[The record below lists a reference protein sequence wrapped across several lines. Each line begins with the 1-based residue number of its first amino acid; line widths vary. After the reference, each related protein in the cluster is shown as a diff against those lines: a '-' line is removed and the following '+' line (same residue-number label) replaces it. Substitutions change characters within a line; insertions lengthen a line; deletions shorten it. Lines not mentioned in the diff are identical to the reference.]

1 MRRDIT
7 FQSERSVCS
16 GWLYLPDD
24 FPVGHK
30 LPAIVMANAISAI
43 KEITLPGYASRFA
56 AAGYAVLV
64 FDYRHFGSSEGEPR
78 NHLDPHKQ
86 HQDIFNAVTWLRAQP
101 EIDPDRIGGW
111 GVSLGGVHML
121 HAGAYDRRLKAVV
134 SVATGLNTLETLMGR
149 PGLQGF
155 LRILNGDHDRR
166 FRTGETATY
175 MPAVSMPGQGG
186 MMAIPEANDFYTEAM
201 NTYAPTYENRITMES
216 VENLITDRSA
226 DAVHLI
232 TPTPLLMI
240 HGEKDIIPP
249 DMVRAV
255 FERAGEPKKLI
266 VLDCLHTDLYVREP
280 WITQS
285 ADAAIE
291 WFDRYLHNK
300 HGTTGTPQD
309 AERNKQ
315 VVLDFYERSF
325 KGDLDVY
332 DELFAEDFISYS
344 SAAGGELRG
353 REAFRA
359 AYIMYNKA
367 FPDFSSTIDIVVA
380 EDNLVFVYG
389 ISTGTHLGEFM
400 FLPATGK
407 SLRWSGAAIYR
418 FNDEGLIDGRWQEFD
433 GMGLFQQLGI
443 IPSPD
448 SARG

>member
-1 MRRDIT
+1 
-7 FQSERSVCS
+7 
-16 GWLYLPDD
+16 
-24 FPVGHK
+24 
-30 LPAIVMANAISAI
+30 
-43 KEITLPGYASRFA
+43 
-56 AAGYAVLV
+56 
-64 FDYRHFGSSEGEPR
+64 
-78 NHLDPHKQ
+78 
-86 HQDIFNAVTWLRAQP
+86 
-101 EIDPDRIGGW
+101 
-111 GVSLGGVHML
+111 
-121 HAGAYDRRLKAVV
+121 
-134 SVATGLNTLETLMGR
+134 
-149 PGLQGF
+149 
-155 LRILNGDHDRR
+155 
-166 FRTGETATY
+166 
-175 MPAVSMPGQGG
+175 
-186 MMAIPEANDFYTEAM
+186 
-201 NTYAPTYENRITMES
+201 
-216 VENLITDRSA
+216 
-226 DAVHLI
+226 
-232 TPTPLLMI
+232 
-240 HGEKDIIPP
+240 
-249 DMVRAV
+249 
-255 FERAGEPKKLI
+255 
-266 VLDCLHTDLYVREP
+266 VREP

-285 ADAAIE
+285 VDAAIE

-300 HGTTGTPQD
+300 RGTTGTPQD

-433 GMGLFQQLGI
+433 GVGLFQQLGI